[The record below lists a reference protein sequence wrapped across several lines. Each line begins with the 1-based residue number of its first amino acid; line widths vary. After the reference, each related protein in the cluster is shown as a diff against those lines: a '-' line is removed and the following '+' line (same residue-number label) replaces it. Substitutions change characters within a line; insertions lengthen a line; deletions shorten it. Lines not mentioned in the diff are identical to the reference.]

1 LNAIFFKPGAG
12 GISGTVK
19 FQRMKKTVV
28 LIIEIFIVVALI
40 FLVMRCNMKQGNIT
54 VPESQETYQ
63 EEIPV
68 ANDPTEK
75 FTRVDTNNVYF
86 SGSIDEDDIK
96 WLKLQGIYTVIRLNG
111 DTKSDR
117 GILSIEDEAL
127 LCSKNDMLFYYFNI
141 EGDLSWYMEHISD
154 MMNDGNVL
162 VHCKNGAHRS
172 PAMAAYYLRQK
183 GIKRG
188 YVIEA
193 VGWEKLVR
201 ERGPYWKYVEPALK

>member
-75 FTRVDTNNVYF
+75 FTR
-86 SGSIDEDDIK
+86 
-96 WLKLQGIYTVIRLNG
+96 
-111 DTKSDR
+111 
-117 GILSIEDEAL
+117 
-127 LCSKNDMLFYYFNI
+127 
-141 EGDLSWYMEHISD
+141 
-154 MMNDGNVL
+154 
-162 VHCKNGAHRS
+162 
-172 PAMAAYYLRQK
+172 
-183 GIKRG
+183 
-188 YVIEA
+188 
-193 VGWEKLVR
+193 
-201 ERGPYWKYVEPALK
+201 